1 MATVI
6 NSGDCIVWAEWAT
19 PQRLKQFKENKII
32 LFLTKIFRSFAFNGM
47 RMAETYDNTPFCK
60 SFTVVS
66 FYVID
71 VGSLLCFSFCPSV
84 SLSFTLTLSHSL
96 SFSHFTNP
104 PFIRCSLK
112 KRNIYV
118 HPFLMFTNYYFSLSC
133 EVTELYFNSQ
143 YNFILH

>member
-96 SFSHFTNP
+96 SLFLSFHEPTIYSLLAQKTKY
-104 PFIRCSLK
+104 IRSPVSA
-112 KRNIYV
+112 V
-118 HPFLMFTNYYFSLSC
+118 H
-133 EVTELYFNSQ
+133 ELLFQ
-143 YNFILH
+143 PKL